1 MRKEEFINVLKDE
14 GIEFEDHGDIITVK
28 GWIVWIERPN
38 GVSSASVFVEEKL
51 YKTGFY
57 VTNEQFPSICLSR
70 ADMQPMIDK
79 YHKCYGRE
87 K

>member
-1 MRKEEFINVLKDE
+1 MDKAQFIQILKDE
-14 GIEFEDHGDIITVK
+14 GIEFEDKGEVITIK

-57 VTNEQFPSICLSR
+57 TTNEQIPTICLSR
-70 ADMQPMIDK
+70 ADLQPMIDK
-79 YHKCYGRE
+79 YHKCFG
-87 K
+87 